1 MEPPLNLRHWTERPL
16 PSLYQFRGFHYFE
29 RLKVAFMEQLDS
41 VTRSTLQAA
50 NISAAVLPSLSRDDI
65 RDLFPG
71 PENFLRR
78 KTIWETFHTDKEQGQ
93 EAGCLNQNKEQ
104 DDIGL
109 TSAQTPSIP
118 VTTRHSIFE
127 EPSGHPPRTLQLPNP
142 EYVVYT
148 DSELEH
154 VRKEYFN
161 LQRVGQ
167 ERGCRLSKELRCR
180 LVRNTVTNMVSI
192 MRASSTDF
200 MYPSKNDVLAMAKR
214 LVDYYP
220 MLRDDSVNCK
230 HISDS
235 IFKQLMKRLQN
246 IRTPKKKQ
254 GPTPQRKK
262 KRRLD
267 FDYDGDSSSCTLDTA
282 ESSSA
287 SAVMLD
293 TGESSTPPSVSTK
306 PQAGGTAEQDLP
318 FSQTD
323 HRRDEDH
330 SDTDSQQSQARH
342 YHTLQEIYKRPKPN
356 KEAVAQLLDLE
367 FDARRAFINSD
378 CFKDQDRA
386 SKILQAYPCFRELH
400 HVMDE
405 LGRILDKGNPRFIP
419 NLKARWE
426 SFCSKAQFY
435 GVYKKVLKPPMTLD
449 GVKRS
454 IAMMKA
460 LPEMFPSPVGPPKK
474 MGHASE
480 AMLHILEPTEN
491 PDSFLKGRPLFS
503 PVLIVSEDNCMLA
516 IGTTPVTTFPQEDL
530 HEGVLYL
537 MAYYYALHL
546 VYPKCIATL
555 LSVLQTEVISD
566 AIHGRDAT
574 SSYKKATLEWKKFI
588 GE

>member
-1 MEPPLNLRHWTERPL
+1 
-16 PSLYQFRGFHYFE
+16 
-29 RLKVAFMEQLDS
+29 
-41 VTRSTLQAA
+41 
-50 NISAAVLPSLSRDDI
+50 
-65 RDLFPG
+65 
-71 PENFLRR
+71 
-78 KTIWETFHTDKEQGQ
+78 
-93 EAGCLNQNKEQ
+93 
-104 DDIGL
+104 
-109 TSAQTPSIP
+109 
-118 VTTRHSIFE
+118 
-127 EPSGHPPRTLQLPNP
+127 
-142 EYVVYT
+142 
-148 DSELEH
+148 
-154 VRKEYFN
+154 
-161 LQRVGQ
+161 
-167 ERGCRLSKELRCR
+167 
-180 LVRNTVTNMVSI
+180 
-192 MRASSTDF
+192 
-200 MYPSKNDVLAMAKR
+200 
-214 LVDYYP
+214 
-220 MLRDDSVNCK
+220 
-230 HISDS
+230 
-235 IFKQLMKRLQN
+235 
-246 IRTPKKKQ
+246 
-254 GPTPQRKK
+254 
-262 KRRLD
+262 
-267 FDYDGDSSSCTLDTA
+267 
-282 ESSSA
+282 
-287 SAVMLD
+287 MLD
-293 TGESSTPPSVSTK
+293 TGESSTPTSLSTK
-306 PQAGGTAEQDLP
+306 PVAGGTAEQDLT

-356 KEAVAQLLDLE
+356 REAVAQLLDLE

-419 NLKARWE
+419 KLKARWE

-449 GVKRS
+449 GAKRS
-454 IAMMKA
+454 IALMKA
-460 LPEMFPSPVGPPKK
+460 LPEMFPSPVAPPKK

-546 VYPKCIATL
+546 VYPKCVATL

>member
-1 MEPPLNLRHWTERPL
+1 MEPPLNYVTGPNDRYH
-16 PSLYQFRGFHYFE
+16 LYQFRGFHNFE
-29 RLKVAFMEQLDS
+29 RLKVIFMEQLDS

-50 NISAAVLPSLSRDDI
+50 NICAAVLPTLSRNDI

-78 KTIWETFHTDKEQGQ
+78 KTIWEMFHTDKEGQ
-93 EAGCLNQNKEQ
+93 EAGCLNQNKER
-104 DDIGL
+104 DDTGL
-109 TSAQTPSIP
+109 TSAQTPSEIP

-154 VRKEYFN
+154 VRKEYFD

-167 ERGCRLSKELRCR
+167 ERGFSLSKELRCR

-214 LVDYYP
+214 LVEYYP

-267 FDYDGDSSSCTLDTA
+267 FDDSDSSSCTFDSA
-282 ESSSA
+282 GSSSA

-306 PQAGGTAEQDLP
+306 PLAGGTAEQDLP

-378 CFKDQDRA
+378 CFKDQDRP

-419 NLKARWE
+419 KLKARWE

-435 GVYKKVLKPPMTLD
+435 GVYKKVLKPPMNLD

-454 IAMMKA
+454 IALMKA
-460 LPEMFPSPVGPPKK
+460 LPEMFPSPLAPPKK

-530 HEGVLYL
+530 HEESGSSTRLVLYAFNPL
-537 MAYYYALHL
+537 APAS
-546 VYPKCIATL
+546 
-555 LSVLQTEVISD
+555 LSTIEAFYFKELKLDFNFNT
-566 AIHGRDAT
+566 
-574 SSYKKATLEWKKFI
+574 
-588 GE
+588 

>member
-1 MEPPLNLRHWTERPL
+1 MR
-16 PSLYQFRGFHYFE
+16 
-29 RLKVAFMEQLDS
+29 
-41 VTRSTLQAA
+41 
-50 NISAAVLPSLSRDDI
+50 I
-65 RDLFPG
+65 
-71 PENFLRR
+71 FLVHQ
-78 KTIWETFHTDKEQGQ
+78 KKKKNNDFSDGH
-93 EAGCLNQNKEQ
+93 EAGCSNQNKEQ

-109 TSAQTPSIP
+109 ASAQTQSEIP
-118 VTTRHSIFE
+118 ATRRSIFE
-127 EPSGHPPRTLQLPNP
+127 EPRGHNTLDPPRTLQLPNP

-154 VRKEYFN
+154 VRKEYFD

-200 MYPSKNDVLAMAKR
+200 MYPSKNDVFAMAKR

-230 HISDS
+230 HTSDS
-235 IFKQLMKRLQN
+235 IFKQLMKRLHN

-254 GPTPQRKK
+254 GPTPQRSK

-267 FDYDGDSSSCTLDTA
+267 FEDYDGDSSSCTLDSA
-282 ESSSA
+282 ESSNA
-287 SAVMLD
+287 STVILD

-306 PQAGGTAEQDLP
+306 SLAGK
-318 FSQTD
+318 
-323 HRRDEDH
+323 RDED

-378 CFKDQDRA
+378 CFKEQDRP

-405 LGRILDKGNPRFIP
+405 LGRILDKGNPRFISK
-419 NLKARWE
+419 LKARWE
-426 SFCSKAQFY
+426 SFYSKAQFY

-449 GVKRS
+449 GVKHS

-460 LPEMFPSPVGPPKK
+460 LPEMFPSPVAPPKK
-474 MGHASE
+474 TGHASE
-480 AMLHILEPTEN
+480 AILHILEPTEN
-491 PDSFLKGRPLFS
+491 PDSFLKGRQLFS
-503 PVLIVSEDNCMLA
+503 PVLILSEDNCMLA
-516 IGTTPVTTFPQEDL
+516 IGTTPVTTFPREDL

-546 VYPKCIATL
+546 VYPKCVATL

-574 SSYKKATLEWKKFI
+574 SSYKKAISEWKKFI

>member
-1 MEPPLNLRHWTERPL
+1 MEPPLNYVTGPNDRYHLN
-16 PSLYQFRGFHYFE
+16 QFRGFLNYI
-29 RLKVAFMEQLDS
+29 RLKVTFMEQLDS
-41 VTRSTLQAA
+41 VTRSTLQDA
-50 NISAAVLPSLSRDDI
+50 NISAAVLPTLSRDDI

-78 KTIWETFHTDKEQGQ
+78 KTIWETFHRDKEGQ

-104 DDIGL
+104 EDTGL
-109 TSAQTPSIP
+109 TPTQTPSEIP

-127 EPSGHPPRTLQLPNP
+127 PSGHPPRTLKLPNP

-154 VRKEYFN
+154 VRKEYFD

-167 ERGCRLSKELRCR
+167 ERDCNLSKELRCR

-200 MYPSKNDVLAMAKR
+200 MYPSKNDMLAMAKR
-214 LVDYYP
+214 LVEYYP

-230 HISDS
+230 HIWDS

-267 FDYDGDSSSCTLDTA
+267 FDYDGDSSSCTLDSA

-287 SAVMLD
+287 SAVMLE
-293 TGESSTPPSVSTK
+293 TRESSTPPSVSTK
-306 PQAGGTAEQDLP
+306 PLAGTADQDLP

-323 HRRDEDH
+323 NRRDEDH

-342 YHTLQEIYKRPKPN
+342 YHTLQEIYKRSKPN

-378 CFKDQDRA
+378 CFKDQDRP
-386 SKILQAYPCFRELH
+386 SKILQAYPCFRELQ

-405 LGRILDKGNPRFIP
+405 LGRILEKGNPRFIP
-419 NLKARWE
+419 KLKARWE

-454 IAMMKA
+454 IALMKA
-460 LPEMFPSPVGPPKK
+460 LPEMFPSPVAPPKK
-474 MGHASE
+474 MGHPSE

-516 IGTTPVTTFPQEDL
+516 IGTTPVTIFPQEDL

-546 VYPKCIATL
+546 VYPKSVATL

>member
-1 MEPPLNLRHWTERPL
+1 MERNGTALTFT
-16 PSLYQFRGFHYFE
+16 SLDRTT
-29 RLKVAFMEQLDS
+29 
-41 VTRSTLQAA
+41 VTTYTSFA
-50 NISAAVLPSLSRDDI
+50 
-65 RDLFPG
+65 
-71 PENFLRR
+71 
-78 KTIWETFHTDKEQGQ
+78 GQ

-109 TSAQTPSIP
+109 TSAQTPSEIP
-118 VTTRHSIFE
+118 VTTKHSIFE

-148 DSELEH
+148 DM
-154 VRKEYFN
+154 
-161 LQRVGQ
+161 
-167 ERGCRLSKELRCR
+167 
-180 LVRNTVTNMVSI
+180 RNTVTNMVSI

-267 FDYDGDSSSCTLDTA
+267 FDYDGDSSSCTLDSA

-293 TGESSTPPSVSTK
+293 TGESSTPPSVSKK
-306 PQAGGTAEQDLP
+306 PLAGTAEEDLP

-378 CFKDQDRA
+378 CFKDQDRP

-405 LGRILDKGNPRFIP
+405 LSRILDKGNPRFIP
-419 NLKARWE
+419 KLKARWE

-454 IAMMKA
+454 IALMKA
-460 LPEMFPSPVGPPKK
+460 LPEMFPSPVAPPKK

-516 IGTTPVTTFPQEDL
+516 IGTSPVTTFPQEDL
-530 HEGVLYL
+530 HEEYITAP
-537 MAYYYALHL
+537 AY
-546 VYPKCIATL
+546 K
-555 LSVLQTEVISD
+555 SVKQPIRAELNII
-566 AIHGRDAT
+566 IHDP
-574 SSYKKATLEWKKFI
+574 SK
-588 GE
+588 